1 MVSPELE
8 SGFNIQN
15 VRRFSLLFFE
25 VNEWGVQ
32 IWLPFFSA
40 LKTYHLHTDK
50 VYPYLL
56 RNYQEND

>member
-1 MVSPELE
+1 MVSLALE

-15 VRRFSLLFFE
+15 VRRFILLFFE

-40 LKTYHLHTDK
+40 LKADHFHSY
-50 VYPYLL
+50 
-56 RNYQEND
+56 

>member
-15 VRRFSLLFFE
+15 VRRFILLFFE

-32 IWLPFFSA
+32 IWLPFFSS
-40 LKTYHLHTDK
+40 LKTCQLHADK
-50 VYPYLL
+50 VYPDLL
-56 RNYQEND
+56 RS